1 MSKTIKNM
9 MMRDYKNRMG
19 SAEEA
24 MVIGVRGLKAI
35 DTTTVRTK
43 LRKKNIK
50 VTVVRNS
57 LARKMFEGGKMA
69 SLSESLTGAT
79 ALVYSPVGAS
89 IVEIAREVVALAKD
103 YPAIELRAAV
113 LDGTLFTGKTA
124 VEDLSKFPTKIEAQ
138 GQAVGALVG
147 PGRKLLASVK
157 GPGSTVAGLIKAIE
171 EKLEKG
177 EAIAKTA

>member
-1 MSKTIKNM
+1 MSKAIKNM
-9 MMRDYKNRMG
+9 MMRDYKARMG
-19 SAEEA
+19 SAQEA

-35 DTTTVRTK
+35 DTTSVRTK

-57 LARKMFEGGKMA
+57 LARKMFEGGSMA
-69 SLSESLTGAT
+69 CLSESLTGAT

-89 IVEIAREVVALAKD
+89 IVEVAREVVALAKD
-103 YPAIELRAAV
+103 HPAIELRAAV

-138 GQAVGALVG
+138 GQVVGAVSG
-147 PGRKLLASVK
+147 PGRKVLAQLK
-157 GPGSTVAGLIKAIE
+157 GPGVTIANLIASIE
-171 EKLEKG
+171 AKLEKG

>member
-1 MSKTIKNM
+1 MLKEYAAKIG
-9 MMRDYKNRMG
+9 G
-19 SAEEA
+19 SSDA
-24 MVIGVRGLKAI
+24 MLISIRGLKGK
-35 DTTTVRTK
+35 DTTKLRMG

-69 SLSESLTGAT
+69 CLSESLTGAT

-89 IVEIAREVVALAKD
+89 IVEVAREVVALAKD
-103 YPAIELRAAV
+103 HPAIELRAAV

-124 VEDLSKFPTKIEAQ
+124 VEDLSKFPTRIEAQ
-138 GQAVGALVG
+138 GQVVGAAVG

-157 GPGSTVAGLIKAIE
+157 GPGSTVAGLIMAIE
-171 EKLEKG
+171 AKLEKG

>member
-24 MVIGVRGLKAI
+24 MVIGVRGLKAV
-35 DTTTVRTK
+35 DTTNVRTK

-57 LARKMFEGGKMA
+57 LVRKMFEGGKM
-69 SLSESLTGAT
+69 SPLGPSLTGAT

-89 IVEIAREVVALAKD
+89 IVEVAREVVAIAKD

-113 LDGTLFTGKTA
+113 LDGTLFSGKSA

-138 GQAVGALVG
+138 GQVVSAVVG
-147 PGRKLLASVK
+147 PARKVAAQVK
-157 GPGSTVAGLIKAIE
+157 GPGSNIAGLIKAIE
-171 EKLEKG
+171 AKLEKG
-177 EAIAKTA
+177 EAIVAKA